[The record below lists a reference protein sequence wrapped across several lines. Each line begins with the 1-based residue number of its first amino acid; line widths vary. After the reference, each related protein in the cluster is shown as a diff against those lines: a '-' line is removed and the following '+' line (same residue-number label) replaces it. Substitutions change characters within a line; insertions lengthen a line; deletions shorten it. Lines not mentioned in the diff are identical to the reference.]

1 MVMVPVCIRPAIP
14 VYGVTSSPLSEG
26 TMWHVVRRTSC
37 CVPRLSQ
44 QHTNRT
50 TGAGRSVGWEGTG
63 VVEDARSGPV
73 ATQLRARLS
82 ADLRTAMRARDHAA
96 TAAIRSLAGALDNAE
111 AVDAPERSS
120 IDPPLVGHGAGEAPR
135 RVLDAATVRS
145 LLDREIIDRDDAVRE
160 YRQLGQDDAAE
171 RLDAEAAVLRRYV
184 DTWT

>member
-1 MVMVPVCIRPAIP
+1 MAHC
-14 VYGVTSSPLSEG
+14 GVRCREP
-26 TMWHVVRRTSC
+26 HAACRT
-37 CVPRLSQ
+37 VAR
-44 QHTNRT
+44 QHTSRE
-50 TGAGRSVGWEGTG
+50 TGAGRGRAMGRTG
-63 VVEDARSGPV
+63 AIEDARSGAV

-96 TAAIRSLAGALDNAE
+96 TAAIRSLVGALDNAE
-111 AVDAPERSS
+111 AVDVPERSS
-120 IDPPLVGHGAGEAPR
+120 IDPPLVGHRAGEAPR
-135 RVLDAATVRS
+135 RVLDAANVRR